1 MKYSRK
7 RTIVVALATVIALA
21 GGSYWQIERLRAQRK
36 ESADRAALEEKR
48 IDAIADIDTAKAAFS
63 RILADVGA
71 VVDQAVKG
79 SFSFK
84 KADTDTLRVLYQVL
98 VDKPAPRCF
107 GPARLASLN
116 AVEAATRFLGSTVID
131 APPETATDEDRDR
144 ARELAESA
152 PSVVASIA
160 AARQKID
167 VACNDWLRENAAAAP
182 R

>member
-1 MKYSRK
+1 MTYPRK
-7 RTIVVALATVIALA
+7 RTIVFSLIAVIALA
-21 GGSYWQIERLRAQRK
+21 GGSYWQVERLRAQRK
-36 ESADRAALEEKR
+36 EAADRAAMEEKR
-48 IDAIADIDTAKAAFS
+48 IDSIANIDAAKAAFS
-63 RILADVGA
+63 RILADVGT

-84 KADTDTLRVLYQVL
+84 KADTDTLRVLHQML

-131 APPETATDEDRDR
+131 APSETLTDEDRDR

-152 PSVVASIA
+152 PAVVASIA
-160 AARQKID
+160 AARQKIE
-167 VACNDWLRENAAAAP
+167 VACNDWLRENANPP